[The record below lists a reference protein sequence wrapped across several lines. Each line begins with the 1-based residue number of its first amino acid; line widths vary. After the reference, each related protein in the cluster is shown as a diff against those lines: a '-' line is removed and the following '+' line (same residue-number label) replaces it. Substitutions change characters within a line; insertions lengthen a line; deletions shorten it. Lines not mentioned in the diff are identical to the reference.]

1 MSGILSTDP
10 GFARGQ
16 TLGVT
21 NPAQGTSVTGTTK
34 VFTDTDPRHPNA
46 GRHLSNRVVT
56 CIAARN
62 TSGAPALPGTIVSFK
77 ATAILDEV
85 TAAVANTAPGKL
97 YGVVDEYLASAG
109 CANNDVCWIVVHG
122 PGEIVSSDG
131 TIAAGDPVM
140 GGASGVGV
148 DGAAT
153 PANVVA
159 HAISAPSG
167 GRVRA
172 LICTYH

>member
-21 NPAQGTSVTGTTK
+21 NAQQGTSVTGTTK

-62 TSGAPALPGTIVSFK
+62 TSGAPILPGTIVAFK

-85 TAAVANTAPGKL
+85 TAAVDSTAPGEL
-97 YGVVDEYLASAG
+97 YGVVDEYLPASG

-122 PGEIVSSDG
+122 PGEIVSTDA
-131 TIAAGDPVM
+131 TISAGDLVI
-140 GGASGVGV
+140 GGASGVAV
-148 DGAAT
+148 DGTAT
-153 PANVVA
+153 PDNVVA
-159 HAISAPSG
+159 HAISVPSG

-172 LICTYH
+172 LICTDH

>member
-1 MSGILSTDP
+1 MAGILSTDP

-21 NPAQGTSVTGTTK
+21 NTEQGTSVTGTTK
-34 VFTDTDPRHPNA
+34 VFTDTDPRKVS
-46 GRHLSNRVVT
+46 GQHLSNRAVT

-62 TSGAPALPGTIVSFK
+62 TSGSPILPGTIVSFK

-85 TAAVANTAPGKL
+85 TAAVDSTAPGKL
-97 YGVVDEYLASAG
+97 YGVVDEYLPASG

-122 PGEIVSSDG
+122 PGAIVSTDVNV
-131 TIAAGDPVM
+131 AAGDPLI
-140 GGASGVGV
+140 GGASGVAV

-153 PANVVA
+153 PDNVVA

-167 GRVRA
+167 GTVRA
-172 LICTYH
+172 LVCTDH